1 VGQVLHGSATTAH
14 AIRAAIQRS
23 KASLQALSERYG
35 INPKTVAKWR
45 KRTSLEDRRMG
56 PKVPRSTVLSTEE
69 ETLIVAFRRHT
80 LLPLDD
86 CLYALQA
93 TIPHLTRSSLHRF
106 FNVTGSA
113 VSRVSRTHRHAGSS
127 GRIRSGTS
135 TSTWRR
141 YRPKKASCICSWP
154 STVSASSPSL
164 TSSSRWTERIYFRE
178 NVRGSARAVYRRAIQ
193 RFASPLHT

>member
-1 VGQVLHGSATTAH
+1 VGQVLHGSATTTH

-93 TIPHLTRSSLHRF
+93 TIPHLTRSSLHRLLQRH
-106 FNVTGSA
+106 G
-113 VSRVSRTHRHAGSS
+113 VSRLPSVEDPPARRQFRAYPLGYVHIDLAEVSTEEGQLYLFVAIDR
-127 GRIRSGTS
+127 
-135 TSTWRR
+135 
-141 YRPKKASCICSWP
+141 
-154 STVSASSPSL
+154 VSQFAFL
-164 TSSSRWTERIYFRE
+164 
-178 NVRGSARAVYRRAIQ
+178 NV
-193 RFASPLHT
+193 